1 MRRVSERRFGH
12 RGGRYTV
19 NNVNIM
25 LHHKQE
31 PPVLDRLNAAL
42 EAVGG
47 LFSFDHGQK
56 SGYHQTLLHAL

>member
-1 MRRVSERRFGH
+1 
-12 RGGRYTV
+12 
-19 NNVNIM
+19 M
-25 LHHKQE
+25 LRHKQE

>member
-1 MRRVSERRFGH
+1 MHNVSELRLQLCR
-12 RGGRYTV
+12 GRYTV